1 MTCTPRCPHRRR
13 GRRGKT
19 WNPDAPSA
27 LDDFDIEHVL
37 LDLAERDGQRLL
49 LAARLHQRPDV
60 LEQALSELR
69 VVGVDLPCALRGH
82 DHQPVLAVHDVK
94 ELVDRRVD
102 DAVGALV
109 GLSPCHVLPSV
120 GHCSIKATSWRH
132 TSLTDVFTSV
142 TSNSPAAASSSFAA
156 ASLRSSTAA
165 GSVPRPVSL
174 RTSSSQDG
182 GARNTSRAPG
192 TARLTCRAPAKSI
205 STRQE
210 TPAWSFSL
218 SGSRGVPYRLPANC
232 AHSSSAPLATSR
244 SNSLSSTK

>member
-1 MTCTPRCPHRRR
+1 M
-13 GRRGKT
+13 
-19 WNPDAPSA
+19 ALVSA
-27 LDDFDIEHVL
+27 FDGLDVQHPL

-60 LEQALSELR
+60 LEQALAELR
-69 VVGVDLPCALRGH
+69 IVGVDLPCALRGH

-109 GLSPCHVLPSV
+109 GMSPCHVLPSV

-156 ASLRSSTAA
+156 A
-165 GSVPRPVSL
+165 SL